1 MFRSAVMAIMAVMT
15 IVAVM
20 AVMAIMTVMTAMA
33 VKAIDAIEAINAE
46 EAAGTVEAVA
56 EADSEQTRILLVLN
70 LPLRRF
76 GHIEIGNVQ
85 ILQII
90 FKIIHRNTLHVM

>member
-1 MFRSAVMAIMAVMT
+1 
-15 IVAVM
+15 
-20 AVMAIMTVMTAMA
+20 MAIMTVMTAMA
-33 VKAIDAIEAINAE
+33 VKAIDAIEAIHAE
-46 EAAGTVEAVA
+46 EAAGTVEAVT
-56 EADSEQTRILLVLN
+56 EADTEQTRILLVLN

-90 FKIIHRNTLHVM
+90 FKIIHRNTLHIV

>member
-1 MFRSAVMAIMAVMT
+1 
-15 IVAVM
+15 
-20 AVMAIMTVMTAMA
+20 MA
-33 VKAIDAIEAINAE
+33 VKAIYAIEAIHAE
-46 EAAGTVEAVA
+46 EAAGTVKTATDTA
-56 EADSEQTRILLVLN
+56 NAADTEQTRILLVLN

-90 FKIIHRNTLHVM
+90 FKIIHLNTLHIV